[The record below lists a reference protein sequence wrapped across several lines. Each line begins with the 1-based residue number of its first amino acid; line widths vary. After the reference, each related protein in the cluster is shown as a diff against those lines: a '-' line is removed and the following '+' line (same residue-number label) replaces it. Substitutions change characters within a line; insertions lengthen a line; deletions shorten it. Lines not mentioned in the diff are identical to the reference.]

1 MVIQKILMKTDQNK
15 LENKIT
21 FIDLFAGIG
30 GIRLGF
36 ERASVKNGLTPNC
49 VYTSEIDKNS
59 CQTYSYNYPN
69 DNHSP
74 LNDITTIEEKK
85 IPDFDVLL
93 AGFPCQAFSIA
104 GKRGGFDDTRG
115 TLFFDVAR
123 IILEKNPTAFLLENV
138 KGLVNHKSG
147 KTLET
152 ILNVLKNDLGYKST
166 TFKVFNSK
174 NFGVPQKRERIYIVG
189 FKEGF
194 GGGFNFPENSDSS
207 KVISDIIEGR
217 PVESKYYLSETYLS
231 SVRRHKLRHQ
241 SKGNGFGYEI
251 REWHDIANTIV
262 CGGMGRERNLLVDF
276 RQKELTPSTRIKGE
290 INKEGIR
297 KMTPIEWER
306 LQGFPDNWTNVVADG
321 IRYKQLGN
329 SVTVPVIE
337 AVANEIIKEILNP
350 SIFIPKPILGQN
362 QLTFS
367 FEK

>member
-1 MVIQKILMKTDQNK
+1 MNNIS
-15 LENKIT
+15 

-36 ERASVKNGLTPNC
+36 EKASNKNGLIPIC
-49 VYTSEIDKNS
+49 VYTSEIDKKS
-59 CQTYSYNYPN
+59 CQTYSYNFPN

-74 LNDITTIEEKK
+74 LNDITEIDEKK
-85 IPDFDVLL
+85 VPDFDVLL

-104 GKRGGFDDTRG
+104 GKRGGFEDTRG

-123 IILEKNPTAFLLENV
+123 IILEKKPTAFLLENV

-152 ILNVLKNDLGYKST
+152 ILNVLRNDLGYKST
-166 TFKVFNSK
+166 SFKVLNSK

-189 FKEGF
+189 FKDGF
-194 GGGFNFPENSDSS
+194 GGGFEFPEGTDSD
-207 KVISDIIEGR
+207 KVIADIIEEN
-217 PVESKYYLSETYLS
+217 PVQSKFYLSETYLS

-241 SKGNGFGYEI
+241 AKGNGFGFEI
-251 REWHDIANTIV
+251 KDWHEIANTIV

-276 RQKELTPSTRIKGE
+276 RQKELTPTTRIKGE

-337 AVANEIIKEILNP
+337 AVSNGIIKEILNP
-350 SIFIPKPILGQN
+350 TEFIEKQKVLNN
-362 QLTFS
+362 QLLFS
-367 FEK
+367 FEKE